1 MRMKPV
7 KAWAVVY
14 DDGGP
19 MEVTVNHAAARLMKK
34 HTTGVRVKLVPVRI
48 VPESEYRRMM
58 AAVKELEAIK
68 NTSEAQPYTGG
79 RVVRHGNDWKK
90 GKVKRG

>member
-1 MRMKPV
+1 MKPKTV
-7 KAWAVVY
+7 KAWAVRQS
-14 DDGGP
+14 DGSLGP
-19 MEVTVNHAAARLMKK
+19 IAPTKMFDYE
-34 HTTGVRVKLVPVRI
+34 VPVRV
-48 VPESEYRRMM
+48 VPESEYKRMM

-90 GKVKRG
+90 GKVNRGK